1 MLCLPLK
8 FGKRIRPHEP
18 EGFIWARFGPLGYAV
33 SVKLLDIVTA
43 QMSLRSVE
51 PGPALSAERGCGGIL
66 CAAGGTEFHSS
77 LESRGWCHWHLAWWS
92 LGCSGEV
99 GVVVDGQ

>member
-1 MLCLPLK
+1 M
-8 FGKRIRPHEP
+8 IRAQESEVILLGPV
-18 EGFIWARFGPLGYAV
+18 FGPLGYAV
-33 SVKLLDIVTA
+33 SVKLFDIATA

-51 PGPALSAERGCGGIL
+51 PGPALCAERGRGGIL

-77 LESRGWCHWHLAWWS
+77 MESRGWCHWHLAWWS
-92 LGCSGEV
+92 LGRSGEV